1 VRRARR
7 LERAFHAIVAS
18 VLGAPPLA
26 AAVSCHGAPSA
37 ITSALDATVPEAAAD
52 GALDSD
58 GAGDDVG
65 DGGSAFDATSEA
77 GEDAAACSAVPLDAA
92 AYEDAPDGCVAY
104 KLLPCGLPATAQR
117 DKCFVDLATCVG
129 FCHANF
135 IYCQLG
141 PTSCDDAGDI
151 LDAASVIECISCNGI
166 AGRRPRG
173 LLPARV
179 ARRTPVGDYF
189 VAMAHLEAAS
199 VRAFRELAGWLEGFG
214 APRALVSAALSSA
227 ADERRHARATAR
239 LARRFGG
246 VPVRA
251 RVAPSARPTLVELLE
266 DDAIEGCVKETFAA
280 LVATWQAARSTD
292 PRVRRTMRRIAADE
306 TRHAAL
312 AWEVL
317 DWGLALLSPSDE
329 RRVERALKKALSALE
344 SGAERNE
351 HGATDSA
358 LSRVAGYPTRDE
370 ERRLA
375 GGLAELVRHASFHA
389 SAS

>member
-1 VRRARR
+1 MKRARR
-7 LERAFHAIVAS
+7 FERAFRGIVAS
-18 VLGAPPLA
+18 VLSAPPLA
-26 AAVSCHGAPSA
+26 AVAACHGAPSA
-37 ITSALDATVPEAAAD
+37 ITSSLDATVPEAGAD

-58 GAGDDVG
+58 GAEGDDA
-65 DGGSAFDATSEA
+65 DGGSTVDAAGEA
-77 GEDAAACSAVPLDAA
+77 GEDAACNAVPLDAA
-92 AYEDAPDGCVAY
+92 AYEDAPDGCVVY
-104 KLLPCGLPATAQR
+104 QLLPCGLPPSAQR

-129 FCHANF
+129 FCHSNF

-179 ARRTPVGDYF
+179 PRRAPVGDYF
-189 VAMAHLEAAS
+189 AAMAHLEAAS
-199 VRAFRELAGWLEGFG
+199 VRAFRDLASWLEGFG
-214 APRALVSAALSSA
+214 APPALSSAALSSA
-227 ADERRHARATAR
+227 ADERRHARATVR

-246 VPVRA
+246 APVRA
-251 RVAPSARPTLVELLE
+251 RIAPRSPPTLVELLE

-280 LVATWQAARSTD
+280 LVATWQAARATD
-292 PRVRRTMRRIAADE
+292 PRVRRTMGRIAADE

-317 DWGLALLSPSDE
+317 DWGIARLSPSDAH
-329 RRVERALKKALSALE
+329 RVQGALTTALAALE
-344 SGAERNE
+344 SRGKERPIDP
-351 HGATDSA
+351 AICA
-358 LSRVAGYPTRDE
+358 LAGHPTRDE

-375 GGLAELVRHASFHA
+375 RGLAELARRGVLGT